1 MISDKRLSKMFA
13 REVAKEPDL
22 SLLHIPDAA
31 ILAAMRSA
39 FDAGAFF
46 SLGVIYLAALG
57 GFFLLSLFNQI

>member
-1 MISDKRLSKMFA
+1 MISDKRLSEMFA

-39 FDAGAFF
+39 FDAGAFY
-46 SLGVIYLAALG
+46 SLAVFCLGAAG
-57 GFFLLSLFNQI
+57 GFLLLSIFGQI

>member
-22 SLLHIPDAA
+22 ALLHIPDAA

-39 FDAGAFF
+39 FDAGAFY
-46 SLGVIYLAALG
+46 SLAVVYLAALG
-57 GFFLLSLFNQI
+57 GFFFLSIFGQI